1 MNRTSNHAF
10 VNQLLVYTLVMICF
24 TGSIGL
30 GTVWM
35 RHQISL
41 TANATKVLDARIAEM
56 ERRVNETTAV
66 MEMEQDPAVL
76 KRRNSEWHLGL
87 VQPSQEQIV
96 RVSGDP
102 VLRLA
107 AKRDRA
113 LYTDSAL
120 PATVSLRVAGLAP

>member
-24 TGSIGL
+24 SGSIGL

-41 TANATKVLDARIAEM
+41 TANATKVLDARVAEM
-56 ERRVNETTAV
+56 SRRVDETTAQI
-66 MEMEQDPAVL
+66 EAEQDETVL
-76 KRRNSEWHLGL
+76 KRRNAEWHLGL
-87 VQPSQEQIV
+87 VAQRPEQFV
-96 RVSGDP
+96 RIAGDP

-107 AKRDRA
+107 AKRNRSDYGDRA
-113 LYTDSAL
+113 A
-120 PATVSLRVAGLAP
+120 PAAVTLRLAGLTP